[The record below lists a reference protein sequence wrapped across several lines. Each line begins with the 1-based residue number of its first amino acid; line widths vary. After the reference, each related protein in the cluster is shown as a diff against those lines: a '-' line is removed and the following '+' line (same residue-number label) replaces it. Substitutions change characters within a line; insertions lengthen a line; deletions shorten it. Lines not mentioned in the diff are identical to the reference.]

1 MAFTVEMSPLS
12 ARWAELDVA
21 CRQGDLT
28 TVDRLISEAEADG
41 TEMLE
46 GPLTTALLVAFFD
59 GRVRVVE
66 RLLAAGA
73 DVEACYRG
81 ERALFLASKQGHVK
95 VVETLLA
102 AAAHLDAPN
111 LDGWTPLCGV
121 LRGSLGGGGEAGGGW
136 GRHRARHREW

>member
-46 GPLTTALLVAFFD
+46 EPLTTALLVACFD

-81 ERALFLASKQGHVK
+81 ERALFGW
-95 VVETLLA
+95 
-102 AAAHLDAPN
+102 LDAILYQHDPSSST
-111 LDGWTPLCGV
+111 LVPEPHP
-121 LRGSLGGGGEAGGGW
+121 RSLGPDSAS
-136 GRHRARHREW
+136 